1 MQGRGRRRRLESA
14 HRLRLLVR
22 ESERRGRRLCRLRRS
37 GLHRHSLRLD
47 LRLQR
52 RVRRERPLTLT

>member
-14 HRLRLLVR
+14 HRLRFLVR
-22 ESERRGRRLCRLRRS
+22 ESERRGRRLRRLRRS